1 MRQVCSASPFA
12 RLASIGL
19 VLTLTILVAACG
31 GKSTKPSAGDSTP
44 VASSDRD
51 GLGDRRLRPEDVI
64 EPVPREEPLAR
75 YGNHSPYEVFGKRY
89 TVMQTSAG
97 YDETGLASWYGAKF
111 HGRRTSSGES
121 YDMYRASAAHRSLPL
136 PTYAEVTNLDNGEK
150 VIVKIND
157 RGPFH
162 SERIIDLSYAA
173 AVKLDMVDKGTARVR
188 VRTLTTTERDK
199 PTLSQ
204 PQATAG
210 ILLQVGAFSSRAR
223 ARRLSERL
231 IRAGLKPIS
240 IQQPDTRPRR
250 HQKGGGSLYRVWI
263 GPLAN
268 VADANRVAERVERLG
283 LGRPHRVKQ

>member
-1 MRQVCSASPFA
+1 MRSVGSSLLSTTVLRIA
-12 RLASIGL
+12 LLLGMTL
-19 VLTLTILVAACG
+19 VLAACG
-31 GKSTKPSAGDSTP
+31 GKSVGPTTSGSTP
-44 VASSDRD
+44 VATSDRD
-51 GLGDRRLRPEDVI
+51 GLGDRRLRPDEII

-89 TVMQTSAG
+89 TVMESSAG

-111 HGRRTSSGES
+111 HGRRTSSGEP

-136 PTYAEVTNLDNGEK
+136 PTYAEVTNLDNGK
-150 VIVKIND
+150 QVIVKVND

-162 SERIIDLSYAA
+162 SDRIIDLSYAA
-173 AVKLDMVDKGTARVR
+173 AVKLDMVNQGTARVR
-188 VRTLTTTERDK
+188 VRTLTTTNRTR
-199 PTLSQ
+199 PTLEQ

-210 ILLQVGAFSSRAR
+210 ILLQVGAFRSRAR
-223 ARRLSERL
+223 AQSLGERL

-240 IQQPDTRPRR
+240 IQQPDARPGRYQR
-250 HQKGGGSLYRVWI
+250 GSGSLYRVWI
-263 GPLAN
+263 GPLAS